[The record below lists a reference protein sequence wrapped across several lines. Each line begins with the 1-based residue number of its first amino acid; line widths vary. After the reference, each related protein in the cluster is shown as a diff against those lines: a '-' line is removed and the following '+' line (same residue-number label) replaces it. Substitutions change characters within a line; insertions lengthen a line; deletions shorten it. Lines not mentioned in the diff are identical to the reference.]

1 MELKTYLQILLKKWW
16 LVLPIFLITLTAGIF
31 LTYTTTP
38 LYSSTATYIVVP
50 GSSPDD
56 IKIYTDALGT
66 LSRSQEIATTFT
78 EIAASRAVKTLAV
91 EQLSIEGGGDYSVST
106 KLLPGTNIV
115 EFNVV
120 GPDPVIVKDLVNAI
134 GTVTESYV
142 QGLYEVFILLPLD
155 EATIPNQSFTPNV
168 SLNIVLA
175 AIFGLVLGGGL
186 AFMSQYLE
194 TPVDWVANL
203 NIIDHRTGAYN
214 KEYFMRRLSSEILRS
229 KRNRYPLS
237 IALMRIND
245 LDLIKGN
252 NASKIRAEVLYQV
265 ALLTNQ
271 HLREEDLLASFN
283 DDIFAF
289 LLPDMT
295 GENAKAIMEYL
306 QTRISW
312 APFQSTIG
320 DVKLTV
326 KGIFGV
332 VSYTHNG
339 TNRDDLVDQASKAL
353 KLAEVNESGT
363 VYLVDAELLKTDG
376 GK

>member
-155 EATIPNQSFTPNV
+155 EATIPNQPFTPNV

-186 AFMSQYLE
+186 AFMSQ
-194 TPVDWVANL
+194 
-203 NIIDHRTGAYN
+203 
-214 KEYFMRRLSSEILRS
+214 
-229 KRNRYPLS
+229 
-237 IALMRIND
+237 
-245 LDLIKGN
+245 
-252 NASKIRAEVLYQV
+252 
-265 ALLTNQ
+265 
-271 HLREEDLLASFN
+271 
-283 DDIFAF
+283 
-289 LLPDMT
+289 
-295 GENAKAIMEYL
+295 
-306 QTRISW
+306 
-312 APFQSTIG
+312 
-320 DVKLTV
+320 
-326 KGIFGV
+326 
-332 VSYTHNG
+332 
-339 TNRDDLVDQASKAL
+339 
-353 KLAEVNESGT
+353 
-363 VYLVDAELLKTDG
+363 
-376 GK
+376 

>member
-1 MELKTYLQILLKKWW
+1 LLKKWW

-31 LTYTTTP
+31 PTYTTTP

>member
-1 MELKTYLQILLKKWW
+1 
-16 LVLPIFLITLTAGIF
+16 
-31 LTYTTTP
+31 
-38 LYSSTATYIVVP
+38 
-50 GSSPDD
+50 
-56 IKIYTDALGT
+56 
-66 LSRSQEIATTFT
+66 
-78 EIAASRAVKTLAV
+78 
-91 EQLSIEGGGDYSVST
+91 
-106 KLLPGTNIV
+106 
-115 EFNVV
+115 
-120 GPDPVIVKDLVNAI
+120 
-134 GTVTESYV
+134 
-142 QGLYEVFILLPLD
+142 
-155 EATIPNQSFTPNV
+155 
-168 SLNIVLA
+168 
-175 AIFGLVLGGGL
+175 
-186 AFMSQYLE
+186 
-194 TPVDWVANL
+194 
-203 NIIDHRTGAYN
+203 
-214 KEYFMRRLSSEILRS
+214 
-229 KRNRYPLS
+229 
-237 IALMRIND
+237 MRIND

-320 DVKLTV
+320 DVKLTD